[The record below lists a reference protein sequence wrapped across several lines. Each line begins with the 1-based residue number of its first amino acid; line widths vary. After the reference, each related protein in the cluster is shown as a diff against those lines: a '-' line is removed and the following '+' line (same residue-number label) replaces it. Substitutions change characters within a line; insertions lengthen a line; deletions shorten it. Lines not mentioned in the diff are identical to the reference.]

1 MTPAPDDDVPAAK
14 RRLRARLRTLR
25 GRLAGTLPDAPH
37 HLARRFLAG
46 PLPAP
51 GGAVAL
57 YWPDDG
63 EIDTRP
69 LAAALADRGVP
80 LALPARDGDGLVF
93 RAWDPRVPPVP
104 GPWGIPGPP
113 AEAPALRPAVVL
125 CPVVAFDRAGFRL
138 GRGGGH
144 YDRALA
150 ALGPGTRAVGL
161 AFAGQ
166 EVERVPR
173 EPHDRPLGLVLTDRE
188 TVRPGEG
195 G

>member
-1 MTPAPDDDVPAAK
+1 MPPAPDDIPAAK
-14 RRLRARLRTLR
+14 RRLRARLRAAR
-25 GRLAGTLPDAPH
+25 RRLAGTLPDAPH

-46 PLPAP
+46 ALHAP

-63 EIDTRP
+63 EIDPRP

-80 LALPARDGDGLVF
+80 LALPAGAGGGLRF
-93 RAWDPRVPPVP
+93 RAWAPGGPLAP
-104 GPWGIPGPP
+104 GPWGIPEPP
-113 AEAPALRPAVVL
+113 AAAPEVRPGVVA

-150 ALGPGTRAVGL
+150 ALAPGARAVGL

-173 EPHDRPLGLVLTDRE
+173 EPHDRPLGLILTE
-188 TVRPGEG
+188 AGAVRPGG
-195 G
+195 AR